1 MGEPCAE
8 GLHRSRVFAGL
19 RRQRDPAGNEHAGEV
34 AQARQRHHHRGQAL
48 VAGGD
53 AQHTGANGQRSR
65 QPPQHDCGVV
75 PIRQAVKHARRALRP
90 PVAGVRAETR
100 EGDGFQPAKFL
111 GGRLHEQAD
120 FPMAG
125 VVAQSDGFAIRR
137 PQPAL
142 GAQNEKLLAR
152 NLGGSPAHA
161 GVLCQPKQI
170 TARAVAQHLLGQR
183 QLARRARRPGFDLE
197 DLRGWRLE
205 GVEWR
210 AHWAIEPSSGDRLQ
224 AYFPSHLWDGFKGAL
239 GKLPGRCATTII
251 PFLWRQL

>member
-1 MGEPCAE
+1 MPRNWQPPPGVPQARQP
-8 GLHRSRVFAGL
+8 RSAASDSVTNPWANRVPRVCTA
-19 RRQRDPAGNEHAGEV
+19 PASSPDSGGSVTPPGTSDAGEV
-34 AQARQRHHHRGQAL
+34 AQPRQRHHHRGQAL

-53 AQHTGANGQRSR
+53 AQHTGANGQRPR

-75 PIRQAVKHARRALRP
+75 PIRQAVKHARRALRS
-90 PVAGVRAETR
+90 PVAGVRAESR

-125 VVAQSDGFAIRR
+125 MVAQSDGFAIRR

-152 NLGGSPAHA
+152 NLSGSPAHA

-170 TARAVAQHLLGQR
+170 TARAC
-183 QLARRARRPGFDLE
+183 RAASPRSEAACPPGPAPGF
-197 DLRGWRLE
+197 
-205 GVEWR
+205 
-210 AHWAIEPSSGDRLQ
+210 
-224 AYFPSHLWDGFKGAL
+224 
-239 GKLPGRCATTII
+239 
-251 PFLWRQL
+251 